1 MIASNFLLVVSSNG
15 LGYCWTFYYS
25 TPIKLGLSMSIDG
38 SWKITINSPMG
49 SQEATL
55 TLNTDGGS
63 LSGSMAG
70 SQGTQ
75 EFEGGS
81 IDGNNLE
88 WVVDMTQ
95 PMPMKLEISATV
107 EGDDISGN
115 VKLGAFGDASFAGA
129 RA

>member
-1 MIASNFLLVVSSNG
+1 
-15 LGYCWTFYYS
+15 
-25 TPIKLGLSMSIDG
+25 MSIDG
-38 SWKITINSPMG
+38 SWKITMNSPMG

-70 SQGTQ
+70 PQGTQ

-81 IDGNNLE
+81 IDGNNLQ

-95 PMPMKLEISATV
+95 PMPMKLEISAAV
-107 EGDDISGN
+107 DGDDISGN